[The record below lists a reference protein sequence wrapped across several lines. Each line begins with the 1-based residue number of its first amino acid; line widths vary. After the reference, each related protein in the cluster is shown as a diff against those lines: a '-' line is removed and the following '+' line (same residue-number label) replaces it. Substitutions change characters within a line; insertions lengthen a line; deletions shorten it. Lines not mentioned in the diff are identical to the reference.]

1 MYLKHTKRSNFHI
14 LLYVTKLKR
23 KLKLLKKK
31 LAVKIKSLTSSGLD
45 LNLT

>member
-1 MYLKHTKRSNFHI
+1 MLF
-14 LLYVTKLKR
+14 YVTKLRR

-31 LAVKIKSLTSSGLD
+31 SAVKIKSLTSSGLD